1 MNFFNEL
8 LLIESQLSAKKEAEH
23 VVSVVNS
30 LYTEWKK
37 TGRRKNAVDIITT
50 TANKLSNID
59 PTSVDLV
66 HEATRLKMATLII
79 RCFDIPYW
87 KNVGQKEKIYKK
99 LFGLIKKLENYD
111 PNTGTGGNLR
121 SVIMTR
127 LSASVCYNS
136 DNKKIFV
143 AYEPKIST
151 SYLRYLFG
159 QEPPERTYRMQTL
172 MLPDDFAN
180 LVDMLH
186 INHEKAVQK
195 FNAESGTES
204 NS

>member
-8 LLIESQLSAKKEAEH
+8 LLVESQQSAKKEAEH

-30 LYTEWKK
+30 LYAEWKK

-59 PTSVDLV
+59 PTTVDLI
-66 HEATRLKMATLII
+66 HEATKLKIATLII

-87 KNVGQKEKIYKK
+87 KNVSQKEKLYKK

-111 PNTGTGGNLR
+111 PNTDTGGNLR

-136 DNKKIFV
+136 DNKQIFV

-159 QEPPERTYRMQTL
+159 QEQPTRTYRMQALTL
-172 MLPDDFAN
+172 PEDFAN
-180 LVDMLH
+180 LLDVLH

-195 FNAESGTES
+195 FKTEQQPS
-204 NS
+204 Q